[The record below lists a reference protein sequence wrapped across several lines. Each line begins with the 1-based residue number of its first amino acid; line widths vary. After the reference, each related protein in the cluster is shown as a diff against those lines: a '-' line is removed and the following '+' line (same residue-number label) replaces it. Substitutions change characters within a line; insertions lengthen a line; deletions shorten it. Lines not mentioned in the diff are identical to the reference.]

1 MIKPTDTADF
11 TAKERDLIRREFQ
24 ERFGSYRLLAD
35 GIPVRRWVT
44 GPNKGRAKFPLP
56 VQTMLDRGLAS
67 FADDGKIWPTVHFTP
82 AGWRALRRM
91 ADDGRALPPDDYRH
105 LLDELAATPETTE
118 NGPS

>member
-1 MIKPTDTADF
+1 MIKLTDTADF

-56 VQTMLDRGLAS
+56 VQTMLDRGLAN

-105 LLDELAATPETTE
+105 LLEELTTVSDPSE
-118 NGPS
+118 NGPP